1 MYRIYPLAELL
12 IFFALL
18 RLEMS
23 LPISQPL
30 AADAFKRIVGALS
43 ILNAEFRAIV
53 VPEVKFGQIAMQVL

>member
-1 MYRIYPLAELL
+1 VYRIYPLAELL

-30 AADAFKRIVGALS
+30 AADAFKRIVG
-43 ILNAEFRAIV
+43 RAQHPQCRVSSDCCTGSQIR
-53 VPEVKFGQIAMQVL
+53 QIAMQVL